1 MQIAAPRSIGAED
14 AMKKPKKPKKQTTLR
29 EDIAK
34 YLLDVNKLVLGSIV
48 ISSILRRDLPQD
60 ILMISGIAIAIV
72 SLILGIALGIK
83 EVHTD
88 KKAIRR
94 PKRRKR

>member
-1 MQIAAPRSIGAED
+1 
-14 AMKKPKKPKKQTTLR
+14 MKKPRKRTRLK

-34 YLLDVNKLVLGSIV
+34 YLLDLNKLVLGSIV
-48 ISSILRRDLPQD
+48 ITSILRRDLPQD
-60 ILMISGIAIAIV
+60 ILMIIGIAIVIV

-94 PKRRKR
+94 SKRRRR

>member
-1 MQIAAPRSIGAED
+1 
-14 AMKKPKKPKKQTTLR
+14 MKKPRKRTTLK

-48 ISSILRRDLPQD
+48 ITSILRKDLPQD
-60 ILMISGIAIAIV
+60 ILMIIGIAIAIV
-72 SLILGIALGIK
+72 SLIFGIALGIK
-83 EVHTD
+83 EIYTD
-88 KKAIRR
+88 EKAIRR

>member
-1 MQIAAPRSIGAED
+1 
-14 AMKKPKKPKKQTTLR
+14 MKKPRKRTTLK

-34 YLLDVNKLVLGSIV
+34 YLLDLNKLVLGSIV
-48 ISSILRRDLPQD
+48 ITSILRRDLPQD
-60 ILMISGIAIAIV
+60 KLIIIGIAIVIV

-94 PKRRKR
+94 PKRRRR

>member
-1 MQIAAPRSIGAED
+1 
-14 AMKKPKKPKKQTTLR
+14 MKKPRKRTTLK
-29 EDIAK
+29 EDISK
-34 YLLDVNKLVLGSIV
+34 YLLDLNKLVLGSIV
-48 ISSILRRDLPQD
+48 IASILRRDFPQD
-60 ILMISGIAIAIV
+60 VLMISGIAIVIV
-72 SLILGIALGIK
+72 SFILGIALGIK

>member
-1 MQIAAPRSIGAED
+1 
-14 AMKKPKKPKKQTTLR
+14 MKKPRKRTTLK

-34 YLLDVNKLVLGSIV
+34 YLLDLNKLVLGSIV
-48 ISSILRRDLPQD
+48 ITSILRRDLPQD
-60 ILMISGIAIAIV
+60 KLIIIGIAIVIV